1 MARREAS
8 SIYAFALA
16 IPFLC
21 AVLFLCAT
29 ACAAFSCAFRYVG
42 AFSHGLD
49 RCMLSFRIAVI
60 SLAASACVRGIPYLI
75 RYDRPSNPWS
85 LRCLTDSCLKLALHS
100 RHVTVCLVILFL
112 QWTGVGGIS
121 GVTPATLPFASSC
134 AFSTRRLA

>member
-29 ACAAFSCAFRYVG
+29 AFRAFSCALRYVG

-49 RCMLSFRIAVI
+49 RCTISFRLDVV
-60 SLAASACVRGIPYLI
+60 SLAARACVRGMPYLI
-75 RYDRPSNPWS
+75 RYAFPSNPCS
-85 LRCLTDSCLKLALHS
+85 FRCRTESCLKLAPHS
-100 RHVTVCLVILFL
+100 RHITACLVMPFL
-112 QWTGVGGIS
+112 QLTGCDGVS
-121 GVTPATLPFASSC
+121 GVSTAT
-134 AFSTRRLA
+134 R